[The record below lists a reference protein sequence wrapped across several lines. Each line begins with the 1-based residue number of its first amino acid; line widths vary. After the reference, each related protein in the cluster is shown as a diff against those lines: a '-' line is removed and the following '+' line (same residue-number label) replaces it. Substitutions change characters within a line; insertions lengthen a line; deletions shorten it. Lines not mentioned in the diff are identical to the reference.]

1 MTNSGKAG
9 ASTRR
14 VVHGL
19 RSATGAEGTLTAEE
33 NQRKRAKRRFK
44 TFGTQGYWPEADH
57 LSMGVLCRLRHVA
70 KRNFLPLTDR
80 QVVGGDLVSRAK
92 P

>member
-44 TFGTQGYWPEADH
+44 TFGTQGI
-57 LSMGVLCRLRHVA
+57 GQ
-70 KRNFLPLTDR
+70 R
-80 QVVGGDLVSRAK
+80 QITSLWAFYAACGM
-92 P
+92 